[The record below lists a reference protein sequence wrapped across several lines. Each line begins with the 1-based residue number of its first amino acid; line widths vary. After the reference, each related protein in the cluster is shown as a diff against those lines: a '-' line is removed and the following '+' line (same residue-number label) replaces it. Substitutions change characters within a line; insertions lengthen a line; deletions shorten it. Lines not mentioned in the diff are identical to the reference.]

1 VTAVNAAC
9 TAAVLLTLTSLA
21 PRPVQAQSASDLT
34 IAVIRGA
41 VLQPIAHYD
50 GASWRAPAASAS
62 WPREWLAWF
71 SGPPGPRRL
80 SASAPTPSSECA
92 APATLRTSSAASLDR
107 PALAA
112 SSPAMVS
119 LVHAVPR
126 GAREW
131 NAAASAAAPLFEKR
145 ANQNGLSGPVL
156 ARVAVAIDA
165 LTASDSGA
173 PVFYLEASK
182 RIVDA
187 GTTPLEDPK
196 GVVRLAITGWFRADG
211 QRLVPASTK
220 AELHWEPADD
230 RGVATPVLSPIAIV
244 RQPGRDVWVMMTT
257 VPGRTSYVLY
267 AVTASAVRV
276 LVTTDEAHC

>member
-1 VTAVNAAC
+1 M
-9 TAAVLLTLTSLA
+9 LM
-21 PRPVQAQSASDLT
+21 
-34 IAVIRGA
+34 
-41 VLQPIAHYD
+41 
-50 GASWRAPAASAS
+50 ASA
-62 WPREWLAWF
+62 
-71 SGPPGPRRL
+71 
-80 SASAPTPSSECA
+80 A
-92 APATLRTSSAASLDR
+92 ALDR
-107 PALAA
+107 LGLATSA
-112 SSPAMVS
+112 VTPVS

-126 GAREW
+126 GSPEW
-131 NAAASAAAPLFEKR
+131 NAAATAAAPLFERR
-145 ANQNGLSGPVL
+145 ANQNGIASPVL
-156 ARVAVAIDA
+156 ARVPMTIDA
-165 LTASDSGA
+165 MSASDSGA

-182 RIVDA
+182 RIADA

-211 QRLVPASTK
+211 QRLVPAATK

-276 LVTTDEAHC
+276 LVTTDDARC